1 MKNIIETIEKEEMRD
16 DLPEIKIGDTVNVHL
31 KIVEGNKER
40 IQVFKGTIIRRRGGG
55 ATETFTARKLSFGV
69 GVEKTFLI
77 NSPKIVK
84 VEIVSSG
91 HVRRS
96 KLYFLR
102 DRVGKR
108 AKLREKKR

>member
-1 MKNIIETIEKEEMRD
+1 MKNIIETIEREGIRD
-16 DLPEIKIGDTVNVHL
+16 DLPQIKIGDTVNVHL
-31 KIVEGNKER
+31 KIIEGSKER
-40 IQVFKGTIIRRRGGG
+40 VQVFKGIVIRRQGSG
-55 ATETFTARKLSFGV
+55 ATETFTVRKLSFGV
-69 GVEKTFLI
+69 GVEKTFPF

-91 HVRRS
+91 HARRS